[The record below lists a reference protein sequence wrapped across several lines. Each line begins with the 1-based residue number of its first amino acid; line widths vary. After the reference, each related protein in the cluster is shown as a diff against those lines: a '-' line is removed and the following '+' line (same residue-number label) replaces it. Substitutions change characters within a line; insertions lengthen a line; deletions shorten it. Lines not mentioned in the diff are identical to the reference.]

1 MMNLAHGTLGERT
14 VPSIARVQN
23 TQSFV
28 MDLQGNVCASR
39 DLLAKS
45 VRGCVL
51 QEHMAT
57 IAVRHADAKTMQAVQ
72 DKMAPVTAP
81 SEGGQGFSAIFLAQ
95 GDTMG

>member
-39 DLLAKS
+39 DLLASKFA
-45 VRGCVL
+45 L
-51 QEHMAT
+51 
-57 IAVRHADAKTMQAVQ
+57 
-72 DKMAPVTAP
+72 
-81 SEGGQGFSAIFLAQ
+81 
-95 GDTMG
+95 